1 MEKLAV
7 EYATRMSYVTTM
19 DVLRTLWA
27 EICADRKKLG
37 EEWFAWL
44 RDFKDGTKI
53 RLEPEEEPTWL
64 NEKGKEMWHGKVSKQ
79 ENK

>member
-27 EICADRKKLG
+27 EILADRKKLG
-37 EEWFAWL
+37 EEWFSWL

-53 RLEPEEEPTWL
+53 RVAVLD
-64 NEKGKEMWHGKVSKQ
+64 MVSVDPIQMLIEGYRMEVPK
-79 ENK
+79 